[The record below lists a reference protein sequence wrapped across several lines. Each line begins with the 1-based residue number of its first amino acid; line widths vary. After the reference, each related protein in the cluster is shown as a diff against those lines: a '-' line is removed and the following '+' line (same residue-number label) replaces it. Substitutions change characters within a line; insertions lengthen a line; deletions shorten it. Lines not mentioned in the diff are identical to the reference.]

1 MPTTVPRYLSGCFAI
16 KRRSPLGCNPGTK
29 VCLLSSTTRAAYT
42 PAMKR
47 LVKIMAPT
55 IAFSNYHL
63 CTKDS
68 EANNL
73 AGFKL
78 WTLKLCSRF
87 RGEHLVDIVVSSLT
101 FLYIRDVRL
110 CTGFILYLNVI
121 DKAYY
126 FNFGYKHELPL
137 QLCCTGQ
144 AISISYPC
152 SVAWLPAFADTLAPG
167 HPGFSA
173 APCLPVFRLRAMQ
186 VLKRKFE

>member
-1 MPTTVPRYLSGCFAI
+1 MLPVPKLPRCQDPREIVNLNGINPFITCARKTVKQKTWLALS
-16 KRRSPLGCNPGTK
+16 
-29 VCLLSSTTRAAYT
+29 
-42 PAMKR
+42 
-47 LVKIMAPT
+47 
-55 IAFSNYHL
+55 FS
-63 CTKDS
+63 
-68 EANNL
+68 A
-73 AGFKL
+73 
-78 WTLKLCSRF
+78 LKLCSCF
-87 RGEHLVDIVVSSLT
+87 RGEHLIDIVVSSLT